1 MKSPKPEALTDQQ
14 RWQRV
19 HDLALDRATALVVKS
34 GQEREARE
42 LLVMAG
48 IAKDK
53 LRPVLVMNHW
63 LPEMDKRF
71 CELRKQL
78 VPTLPWYRRWFCR

>member
-19 HDLALDRATALVVKS
+19 HDLALDRATVLVAKP
-34 GQEREARE
+34 GQECAARE
-42 LLVMAG
+42 LLIMAG

-53 LRPVLVMNHW
+53 LKSVFVANYW

-71 CELRKQL
+71 CELRNQL
-78 VPTLPWYRRWFCR
+78 VDQLPWYRRWFCR